1 MCNESQPVKICA
13 DQQPVPSP
21 THEEHAAL
29 CKHLPDKWDSGT
41 DSVVLRPLLE
51 ALNRALSTI

>member
-13 DQQPVPSP
+13 DQQPVRGP
-21 THEEHAAL
+21 THGEHAAP

-41 DSVVLRPLLE
+41 E
-51 ALNRALSTI
+51 C